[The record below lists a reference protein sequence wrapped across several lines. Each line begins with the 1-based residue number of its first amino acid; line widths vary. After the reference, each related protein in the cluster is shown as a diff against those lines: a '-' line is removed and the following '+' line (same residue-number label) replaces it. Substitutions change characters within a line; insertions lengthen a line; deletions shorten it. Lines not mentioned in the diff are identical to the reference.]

1 MKLYSYI
8 FSLFVLAGAL
18 VACSDD
24 DLTQL
29 TESATTPPELSLSET
44 AFDLEMGRAAEEA
57 LTFSWNAL
65 ELNVNTPVRYILELA
80 LAGTNF
86 GEVKTLMS
94 SGDTSFTL
102 TVAQLNAQAISLGI
116 GPEEEGSLEARV
128 IARLGTT
135 AAGNLVSSVK
145 ELSVI
150 PYAASLDL
158 STTWGIVGDA
168 TPNGWDGPD
177 VPFWKTDKD
186 NVLVAYTALVEG
198 EIKFREDNSW
208 DNDYGGADGVLEPGG
223 ANIAV
228 AEGQY
233 KITVNFEELT
243 YTLEK
248 FSLGVVGDAA
258 PNSWDGPDIE
268 LTYDP
273 TSNKFRALA
282 ELSEGEIKF
291 RLNNQWSVDW
301 GGSDGELVSGGDNIP
316 VEAGTYLISVDL
328 DNETYEIEPVTNVW
342 GVVGDATPNG
352 WDGPDVVLHIDYTS
366 DYASGEGVWYAE
378 NVSLTEGNIKFRAN
392 NDWAIDYGS
401 DNADGQLD
409 QGGSDIPI
417 ESAGSYDIVLD
428 LGEMTYSLEKR

>member
-1 MKLYSYI
+1 MKLYNYI
-8 FSLFVLAGAL
+8 FSLFLLAGVL

-29 TESATTPPELSLSET
+29 TSSATTPPELSLSET
-44 AFDLEMGRAAEEA
+44 AFDLDLDRAAEEA
-57 LTFSWNAL
+57 ITFSWHAL
-65 ELNVNTPVRYILELA
+65 DLNVNTPVRYILELA

-86 GEVKTLMS
+86 AEVKTLMS
-94 SGDTSFTL
+94 SGDTSFSM
-102 TVAQLNAQAISLGI
+102 TVAQLNTQAISFGI
-116 GPEEEGSLEARV
+116 EPEEEGSLEARV

-135 AAGNLVSSVK
+135 AAGNLVSEVK
-145 ELSVI
+145 ALSII

-177 VPFWKTDKD
+177 VPFWKTGED
-186 NVLVAYTALVEG
+186 NVLVAYTALADG
-198 EIKFREDNSW
+198 EIKFREDNAW
-208 DNDYGGADGVLEPGG
+208 DNDFGGADGVLEAGG
-223 ANIAV
+223 SNIAV
-228 AEGQY
+228 EEGSY
-233 KITVNFEELT
+233 KITLDFGELT
-243 YTLEK
+243 YTIEK
-248 FSLGVVGDAA
+248 FSLGIVGDAT

-282 ELSEGEIKF
+282 ELSDGEIKF
-291 RLNNQWSVDW
+291 RLNNQWSVEW
-301 GGSDGELVSGGDNIP
+301 GGSDGELVSEGDNIP
-316 VEAGTYLISVDL
+316 VEAGTYLISVDF
-328 DNETYEIEPVTNVW
+328 DNETYELEPIDKVW
-342 GVVGDATPNG
+342 GVVGDATSNG

-392 NDWAIDYGS
+392 NDWGIDYGS

-409 QGGSDIPI
+409 QSGADIPI
-417 ESAGSYDIVLD
+417 EAAGSYDIVLD